1 MTLKTCLVTSQYPP
15 QLGGVGHSASRVA
28 RLLAGAGLEVHVVA
42 FQKHPEPLPL
52 DECIATTPEDGVL
65 VHRVSVFHP
74 PAGAEAEVLTRSNR
88 EMFQALELLER
99 RHRYDA
105 LHGFFLYPGAF
116 IAGLVGRLHRVKVIA
131 SIRGNDVG
139 KYAFDPH
146 RHAFVRSALENADAV
161 TSVATSLIELADRL
175 LAPISGRARTIL
187 NSIDPARLAPRER
200 PGLALSGT
208 VIGSTGLFRY
218 KKGLVHLFKALE
230 SLDGG
235 LDYTLL
241 MAGDYF
247 GPEDREAHARALERH
262 GLAARAVVT
271 GRIPPER
278 MGDYLRLYDIVVY
291 PSLFSEGCPISMLE
305 AMALGRTVIA
315 SRVAA
320 IPEIIRDRENGLLV
334 EPGSSSE
341 IAAAIREL
349 VREPALAAR
358 LGEGARRTALAM
370 TEEREAGQW
379 SEVYAS
385 L

>member
-1 MTLKTCLVTSQYPP
+1 MTHRTCLVTSQYPP
-15 QLGGVGHSASRVA
+15 QMGGVGHSAARVA
-28 RLLAGAGLEVHVVA
+28 GLLAGSGLDVHVAA
-42 FQKHPEPLPL
+42 FQKCAEPVPL
-52 DECIATTPEDGVL
+52 DEAIVTSREGDVL
-65 VHRVSVFHP
+65 VHRVNVFHAP
-74 PAGAEAEVLTRSNR
+74 GALESETLTRSNR
-88 EMFQALELLER
+88 EMFQALDHLMR
-99 RHRYDA
+99 RHRYA
-105 LHGFFLYPGAF
+105 VLHGFFLYPAAY
-116 IAGLVGRLHRVKVIA
+116 IAGIVGRMHGARVIA

-139 KYAFDPH
+139 KYAFDPL
-146 RHAFVRSALENADAV
+146 RAGFVRSALENADVV
-161 TSVATSLIELADRL
+161 TSVATSLISLADHA
-175 LAPISGRARTIL
+175 LAPIAPRSRTIL
-187 NSIDPARLAPRER
+187 NSIDPARLEPRER
-200 PGLALSGT
+200 PVLPLAGT

-218 KKGLVHLFKALE
+218 KKGLVHLFKALA

-247 GPEDREAHARALERH
+247 APEDREAHTRALERH
-262 GLAARAVVT
+262 GLTARTVMT

-278 MGDYLRLYDIVVY
+278 MGDYLRLFDVVVY
-291 PSLFSEGCPISMLE
+291 PSLFSEGCPISLLE
-305 AMALGRTVIA
+305 AMALGRAVIA

-341 IAAAIREL
+341 IAAAVLEL

-358 LGEGARRTALAM
+358 LGEGARRTAL
-370 TEEREAGQW
+370 ELNGEREARQW